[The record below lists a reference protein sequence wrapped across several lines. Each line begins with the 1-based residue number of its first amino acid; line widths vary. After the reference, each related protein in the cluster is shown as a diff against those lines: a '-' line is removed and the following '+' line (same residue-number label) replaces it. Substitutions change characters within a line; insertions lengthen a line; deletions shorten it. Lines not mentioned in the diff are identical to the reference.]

1 MSGRFHF
8 LNSDPDLFE
17 VADPASCLG
26 SCFGNYDVDI
36 YDEDIEA
43 LKSGKML
50 VYIDEYGFRVHYQ
63 EGKKPNSE
71 TEDNKDRSY
80 AWEAWPE

>member
-1 MSGRFHF
+1 MSGRMPWDD
-8 LNSDPDLFE
+8 NPDLFE
-17 VADPASCLG
+17 IADPASCLG

-50 VYIDEYGFRVHYQ
+50 VYIDEYGFRIHYK
-63 EGKKPNSE
+63 EGKKPNPME
-71 TEDNKDRSY
+71 VSY
-80 AWEAWPE
+80 GSSNS